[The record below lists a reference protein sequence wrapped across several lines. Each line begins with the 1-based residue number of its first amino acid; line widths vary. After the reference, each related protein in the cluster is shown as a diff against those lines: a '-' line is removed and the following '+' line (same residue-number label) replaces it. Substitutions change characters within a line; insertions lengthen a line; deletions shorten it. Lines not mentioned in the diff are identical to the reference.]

1 MEKNNNNDEALLPQE
16 EKDENEGNTE
26 SEEKKENSEKKEIND
41 KNENEEKKQNNEEKE
56 NNEKNEKNENN
67 ENNENIN
74 IDQISIQKLNDDEK
88 QYDKS
93 IKVIFLGDTNVGKS
107 SVINRLKNN
116 SFNKNQ
122 QQTFTLEH
130 YNLIIKI
137 NSYILRMQIW
147 DTAGQE
153 KFDSITSTYY
163 KSTDVAIF
171 VYAINS
177 KESFERIPGWI
188 KELEEQNTSNK
199 NEEEEEQ
206 ITLKLL
212 IGNKADLENERKITY
227 EEGKTF
233 SKDNGFSLF
242 TEISCKEDQEK
253 KNDKKF
259 ENILEVIGKEFYKLK
274 ESRERLNSS
283 SYNYEASQSLLDSK
297 NPNDKSCHC

>member
-1 MEKNNNNDEALLPQE
+1 MEKKNNNDEALLPP
-16 EKDENEGNTE
+16 EN
-26 SEEKKENSEKKEIND
+26 K
-41 KNENEEKKQNNEEKE
+41 EKE
-56 NNEKNEKNENN
+56 NKENKENN

>member
-1 MEKNNNNDEALLPQE
+1 MEKKNNNNEALLPP
-16 EKDENEGNTE
+16 ENK
-26 SEEKKENSEKKEIND
+26 EKKEN
-41 KNENEEKKQNNEEKE
+41 KE
-56 NNEKNEKNENN
+56 NNENN

-74 IDQISIQKLNDDEK
+74 IDQIKIQKLNDDEK

-116 SFNKNQ
+116 SFNRNQ
-122 QQTFTLEH
+122 QQTMSLEH

-171 VYAINS
+171 VYAIDN
-177 KESFERIPGWI
+177 KESFDRIPGWI
-188 KELEEQNTSNK
+188 KQLEDQNTTNNK
-199 NEEEEEQ
+199 DEEEQ
-206 ITLKLL
+206 IMLKIL
-212 IGNKADLENERKITY
+212 IGNKVDLESERKITY

-233 SKDNGFSLF
+233 SKNNGFTLF
-242 TEISCKEDQEK
+242 TEISCKEDPEK
-253 KNDKKF
+253 KNSKIF
-259 ENILEVIGKEFYKLK
+259 ENILEVIGKEFYKHK
-274 ESRERLNSS
+274 ESRDRLNSS

-297 NPNDKSCHC
+297 NANDKSCNC